1 MTKIRYTNTHEWLR
15 AEDDG
20 TMTVG
25 ITDYAQQHLGD
36 IVFVDLPEVGRRVS
50 AGEPAIVI
58 ESVKA
63 AADVNMP
70 IAGEIVDV
78 NAGLVDT
85 PETINSDPM
94 RSGWI
99 LKLRPDDGSDADALL
114 DQAGYD
120 RLTGA

>member
-1 MTKIRYTNTHEWLR
+1 MTNIRYTNTHEWLR

-36 IVFVDLPEVGRRVS
+36 IVFVELPEVGRRVS

-70 IAGEIVDV
+70 IAGEVVDV
-78 NAGLVDT
+78 NAGLVDA
-85 PETINSDPM
+85 PETINADPM
-94 RSGWI
+94 HSGWI
-99 LKLRPDDGSDADALL
+99 VKLRPDDGGDADALL

-120 RLTGA
+120 RLTDA